1 MSKIADKF
9 PKGYAKVTEYNIF
22 EFTIRIIINWLYRLA
37 QIDVVKF
44 VKDAIKTAPNKLQDV
59 L

>member
-1 MSKIADKF
+1 MSKIADKL
-9 PKGYAKVTEYNIF
+9 PKGYATVTEYNIF
-22 EFTIRIIINWLYRLA
+22 EFTVRIILDRLYRLA

-44 VKDAIKTAPNKLQDV
+44 VKDAIKTAPDKLQDV